1 MNSGLLKQPDPPD
14 NLRKSRIVANWIEGR
29 INLKVEEPRCFLVG
43 CEVKPME
50 HFIRVPQL
58 DVQ

>member
-1 MNSGLLKQPDPPD
+1 MNSGLLKQLDPPD

-50 HFIRVPQL
+50 HFI
-58 DVQ
+58 